1 MKVKILLILV
11 ACCVL
16 LTACIPAIKSV
27 YHTPR
32 VTGIVVD
39 AACQPLAGV
48 VVRHADYDEPQVV
61 TDAAGRFI
69 LPSVHNVE
77 VVMLM
82 AGHALKVYPIQFTTP
97 LSSQVVE
104 VFATMMM
111 YQEETI
117 TFDRAVMMDLGG
129 DMKLNQQGVN

>member
-1 MKVKILLILV
+1 MEDCKRMKVKILLSLV

-32 VTGIVVD
+32 VTGVVVD
-39 AACQPLAGV
+39 AAHQPLADV
-48 VVRHADYDEPQVV
+48 MVRHVDYDEPQVV
-61 TDAAGRFI
+61 TDAAGRFT

-82 AGHALKVYPIQFTTP
+82 AGHALKAYPIQFTTP
-97 LSSQVVE
+97 KSSQVVE
-104 VFATMMM
+104 VLATMMM
-111 YQEETI
+111 YQEET
-117 TFDRAVMMDLGG
+117 VVLELVVVMDLSS
-129 DMKLNQQGVN
+129 DS